1 MKNGENYKHLS
12 PGEIPVYGSGGIMTP
27 VDQAS
32 FDGPSV
38 LLPRKGSISNVFYVD
53 EPFWNVDT
61 IYYTKINDQ
70 LVIPKFLYYVL
81 ANARVEK
88 LNASDDA
95 RPVPRARDCPEL
107 NGISTSRMPLG
118 RRPRADDR

>member
-1 MKNGENYKHLS
+1 
-12 PGEIPVYGSGGIMTP
+12 MTH

-38 LLPRKGSISNVFYVD
+38 PLPRKSSISNVFYVD

-81 ANARVEK
+81 ANARIEK
-88 LNASDDA
+88 LNASNGA
-95 RPVPRARDCPEL
+95 RPAPRARDCPEL
-107 NGISTSRMPLG
+107 NG
-118 RRPRADDR
+118 